1 MNLHVNVSDLHA
13 RLQYYN
19 QCAPLHAVIV
29 LSIGGT
35 VYTNSTAL
43 SFSLIGEGFSALTCH
58 TELITCCREQDNPTG
73 GALGGWRGPDGNSI
87 LEASNTCPSDGFY
100 MTRGVRTISL
110 NHHGSETLAG
120 GVYCCTIPRAS
131 DAIQTLCVLVQGAVC
146 MCKHRLC
153 LL

>member
-1 MNLHVNVSDLHA
+1 
-13 RLQYYN
+13 
-19 QCAPLHAVIV
+19 
-29 LSIGGT
+29 
-35 VYTNSTAL
+35 
-43 SFSLIGEGFSALTCH
+43 
-58 TELITCCREQDNPTG
+58 
-73 GALGGWRGPDGNSI
+73 
-87 LEASNTCPSDGFY
+87 

-131 DAIQTLCVLVQGAVC
+131 GAIQTLCVLVQGAIMGVC